1 MLLLYYKKNKLSI
14 MLKAI
19 GIYREGA
26 LAGKAEAD
34 KKILELTADYIREN
48 GFEVSLMNPEEV
60 TENDNAELFFSMAR
74 GSVNNILR
82 GKDAIFFNN
91 PNVIIKTLNRGE
103 VYREMIERGANIPE
117 TKFMRR
123 NELSFNER
131 KYILKPGNRH
141 EFWFIIES
149 EEDFNNAL
157 NEYEKNGIED
167 VIMQEFVD
175 GEHIKF
181 YGIGDR
187 VFFPSRVNDFPEGVL
202 DDMKKQVEIARAIT
216 GLDVYGGDFIIGE
229 KPYCVDIND
238 WPSFGSVEG
247 YTQEDLA
254 PQIGEYIINEFNK
267 NK

>member
-1 MLLLYYKKNKLSI
+1 

-26 LAGKAEAD
+26 LAGKAESD

-48 GFEVSLMNPEEV
+48 GFEVSLINPEEI

-74 GSVNNILR
+74 GAVNNILKE
-82 GKDAIFFNN
+82 KDAIFFNN
-91 PNVIIKTLNRGE
+91 PNAIKKALNRGE
-103 VYREMIERGANIPE
+103 VYREMIDKGANIPE
-117 TKFMRR
+117 TKFIKRE
-123 NELSFNER
+123 ELVFSE
-131 KYILKPGNRH
+131 KKHILKPGNRH
-141 EFWFIIES
+141 EFWFIIEN

-157 NEYEKNGIED
+157 NEYKQNEID
-167 VIMQEFVD
+167 DIIMQKFVD

-181 YGIGDR
+181 YGIGEKI
-187 VFFPSRVNDFPEGVL
+187 FFPSKVNDFEEGVL
-202 DDMKKQVEIARAIT
+202 DDMKKQVEIARSIT

-247 YTQEDLA
+247 YAQEDLA

-267 NK
+267 KN